1 MTIQPIN
8 AGAVHFRAVLS
19 ENQFEI
25 PQLQRPYAWD
35 EDQVMDFI
43 NDVNRI
49 VAAIRG
55 SKGDGSDGQQFEHLF
70 GTVVV
75 LSPKNVGG
83 RVSVIDGQ
91 QRLTTVSITLAL
103 IEHEMRLLAN
113 QVEGAGG
120 PQADA
125 IVRNLQINAQQIN
138 DRLWRQGVDAN
149 QPPEIRLETSPEIS
163 ATYRRILDGATL
175 RSLWSS
181 PSLSAPAV
189 KLLNAA
195 EQIQDKLIQHDDFY
209 EGQGP
214 VQKQRHLVWL
224 MNVILDQLLF
234 VLVSTPS
241 HESAYDLFEVL
252 NARGAELNTLD
263 LLKTWIMATMA
274 EDPRRNEV
282 YGKLVGLVEN
292 PTVQLEFLDD
302 FFRARIFKP
311 LGDDSP
317 IAQSRKCREDLFKSA
332 QPVEEVRNN
341 IVQEIGLMYSWYPK
355 WFRLYEVQWPYDT
368 GTAVGRQSLESLLS
382 ILSCKIARPLLLQ
395 ACARLDVTTFE
406 GLLHH
411 VEKVFFRYK
420 TVCSRPVGPLEAVFY
435 RLGRIIDTNAA
446 LDLERAG
453 SELQTLLDQYAGDQ
467 VFKIRLDEFVYQPG
481 ATAKRI
487 KYFLWTLDRHTA
499 HKPAPMALDLSQYEI
514 EHVAPQ
520 TPSGGRPALSNVN
533 SLGNLCILTDTENQ
547 KLSNK
552 DFAEKLEIVGSWKRE
567 RPLPIELTASLS
579 RKIFE
584 DHTVWSENEV
594 DRRNTSLKKMA
605 CKVFRTAER
614 DEQDE
619 T

>member
-1 MTIQPIN
+1 
-8 AGAVHFRAVLS
+8 
-19 ENQFEI
+19 
-25 PQLQRPYAWD
+25 
-35 EDQVMDFI
+35 
-43 NDVNRI
+43 
-49 VAAIRG
+49 
-55 SKGDGSDGQQFEHLF
+55 
-70 GTVVV
+70 
-75 LSPKNVGG
+75 
-83 RVSVIDGQ
+83 
-91 QRLTTVSITLAL
+91 
-103 IEHEMRLLAN
+103 
-113 QVEGAGG
+113 
-120 PQADA
+120 
-125 IVRNLQINAQQIN
+125 
-138 DRLWRQGVDAN
+138 
-149 QPPEIRLETSPEIS
+149 
-163 ATYRRILDGATL
+163 
-175 RSLWSS
+175 
-181 PSLSAPAV
+181 
-189 KLLNAA
+189 
-195 EQIQDKLIQHDDFY
+195 
-209 EGQGP
+209 
-214 VQKQRHLVWL
+214 
-224 MNVILDQLLF
+224 
-234 VLVSTPS
+234 
-241 HESAYDLFEVL
+241 
-252 NARGAELNTLD
+252 
-263 LLKTWIMATMA
+263 
-274 EDPRRNEV
+274 
-282 YGKLVGLVEN
+282 
-292 PTVQLEFLDD
+292 
-302 FFRARIFKP
+302 
-311 LGDDSP
+311 
-317 IAQSRKCREDLFKSA
+317 
-332 QPVEEVRNN
+332 
-341 IVQEIGLMYSWYPK
+341 
-355 WFRLYEVQWPYDT
+355 
-368 GTAVGRQSLESLLS
+368 
-382 ILSCKIARPLLLQ
+382 LLQ

-547 KLSNK
+547 KLKNK